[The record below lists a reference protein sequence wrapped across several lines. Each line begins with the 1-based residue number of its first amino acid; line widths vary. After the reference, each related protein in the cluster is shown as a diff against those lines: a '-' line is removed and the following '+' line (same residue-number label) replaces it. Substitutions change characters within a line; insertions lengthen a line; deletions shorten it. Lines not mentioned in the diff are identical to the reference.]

1 MRKYLQVR
9 LYELS
14 YYVEILISII
24 LLVSLLI
31 LTGHL
36 ALMLTGIF
44 SIKSGLDTYLQN
56 FLNQAMSIAIG
67 VELIKMLSKHTSGT
81 IIEVL
86 LFAIARQIVVAH
98 GSPID
103 SLLSV
108 VALTILF
115 ATRKYLFTSF
125 DDTSSVVVRGSQKVK
140 VANVLARVT
149 LPAASKDELMRELM
163 LRHLE
168 MEDKLPSIGAS
179 IAFADVALRIDHM
192 HEGVITRIEIIK
204 SLK

>member
-98 GSPID
+98 GSPVD

-115 ATRKYLFTSF
+115 VTRKYLFTSF

-179 IAFADVALRIDHM
+179 IAFADIALRIDHM

>member
-98 GSPID
+98 GSPVD

-179 IAFADVALRIDHM
+179 IAFADIALRIDHM

-204 SLK
+204 FLK